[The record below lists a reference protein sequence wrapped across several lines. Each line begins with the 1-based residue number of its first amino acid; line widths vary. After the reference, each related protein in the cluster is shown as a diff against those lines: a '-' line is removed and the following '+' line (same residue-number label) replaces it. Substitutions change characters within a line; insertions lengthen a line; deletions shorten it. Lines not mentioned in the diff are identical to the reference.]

1 MNLSVNI
8 AGITL
13 KNPVM
18 PASGTFGSGKEYAG
32 FVDINRLGAV
42 VTKGVAITP
51 WPGNPPCRIAET
63 DSGVLN
69 SVGLQNAGVEAFL
82 RDDLPF
88 LKQYD
93 TRVIV
98 NICGHTAEDYIAVAE
113 ALSGADID
121 MLELNISCPNIEEG
135 GLSFGTEP
143 KSACRVTEAVKKHS
157 QQPLIV
163 KLSPNVTS
171 IADIAKAVESAGA
184 DAISLIN
191 TLLGMKIDI
200 KRRTFA
206 LPRKTGGLS
215 GPAVKPIAVRM
226 VYEAS
231 RAVRIP
237 VIGMGGIMTGEDA
250 AEMLM
255 AGASAV
261 AVGTAGFY
269 RLTALTGVLDGL
281 VGFMAENRIE
291 DVNEFKSMLA

>member
-1 MNLSVNI
+1 LNLSVSI

-18 PASGTFGSGKEYAG
+18 PASGTFGSGKEYAE
-32 FVDINRLGAV
+32 FVDINRLAAV

-63 DSGVLN
+63 ACGVLN

-88 LKQYD
+88 LKQFD

-98 NICGHTAEDYIAVAE
+98 NICGHTVEDYTAVAE

-121 MLELNISCPNIEEG
+121 MLELNISCPNIAEG
-135 GLSFGTEP
+135 GMSFGSDP
-143 KSACRVTEAVKKHS
+143 RMAARVTEAVKKRGK
-157 QQPLIV
+157 QPLIV

-171 IADIAKAVESAGA
+171 IAEIAMAAESAGA

-191 TLLGMKIDI
+191 TLLGMRIDI
-200 KRRTFA
+200 RRRAFA
-206 LPRKTGGLS
+206 LPGKTGGLS
-215 GPAVKPIAVRM
+215 GPAVKPVAVRM
-226 VYEAS
+226 VYEVS
-231 RAVRIP
+231 RAVSIP

-255 AGASAV
+255 AGATAI
-261 AVGTAGFY
+261 AVGTANLHK
-269 RLTALTGVLDGL
+269 LTAVTDVLEEL
-281 VGFMAENRIE
+281 AVFMQENGIE
-291 DVNEFKSMLA
+291 DVNEFRTMLL

>member
-8 AGITL
+8 AGVTL

-18 PASGTFGSGKEYAG
+18 PASGTFGNGREYAE

-42 VTKGVAITP
+42 VTKSVSIKP
-51 WPGNPPCRIAET
+51 QLGNPPCRITET
-63 DSGVLN
+63 ASGILN
-69 SVGLQNAGVEAFL
+69 SVGLQNAGVDAFL

-88 LKQYD
+88 LKQFD

-98 NICGHTAEDYIAVAE
+98 NICGHTIDEYAAVAE
-113 ALSGADID
+113 ALLGTGADL
-121 MLELNISCPNIEEG
+121 LELNISCPNVAEG
-135 GLSFGTEP
+135 GLSFGVDP
-143 KSACRVTEAVKKHS
+143 KTVQRVVAAVKKRS
-157 QQPLIV
+157 GQPLIV

-171 IADIAKAVESAGA
+171 ISEIAAAAESAGA

-200 KRRTFA
+200 KRRKFA
-206 LPRKTGGLS
+206 LPRKVGGLS
-215 GPAVKPIAVRM
+215 GPAIKPVAVRM

-237 VIGMGGIMTGEDA
+237 IIGMGGIMTGEDA
-250 AEMLM
+250 VEMMM

-261 AVGTAGFY
+261 AVGAANF
-269 RLTALTGVLDGL
+269 RKLTAAADVLDELIVFMNENGL
-281 VGFMAENRIE
+281 NDITELSV
-291 DVNEFKSMLA
+291 ML

>member
-8 AGITL
+8 AGVTL
-13 KNPVM
+13 KNPIM
-18 PASGTFGSGKEYAG
+18 PASGTFGSGREYAG
-32 FVDINRLGAV
+32 FVEINRLGAV
-42 VTKGVAITP
+42 VTKGVAIKP

-63 DSGVLN
+63 ACGVLN

-93 TRVIV
+93 TKVIV
-98 NICGHTAEDYIAVAE
+98 NIVGHTIDDYTAVAD
-113 ALSGADID
+113 ALSGAGAD

-135 GLSFGTEP
+135 GLSFGADP
-143 KSACRVTEAVKKHS
+143 KTAGKVTEAVKKHCR
-157 QQPLIV
+157 QPLIV

-171 IADIAKAVESAGA
+171 ISEIAAAVESAGA

-191 TLLGMKIDI
+191 TLLGMKIDV
-200 KRRTFA
+200 RRRMFA

-215 GPAVKPIAVRM
+215 GPAIKPVAVRM

-231 RAVRIP
+231 RAVSIP

-255 AGASAV
+255 AGATAV

-269 RLTALTGVLDGL
+269 KLTALTDVLDGL
-281 VGFMAENRIE
+281 AEFMSENGIK
-291 DVNEFKSMLA
+291 DVNEFRSMID